1 MTCGYRLAGSP
12 ALGSRKQPTFLD
24 RPLLVIARGPHLPPL
39 PQQIEHLG
47 REHDVAVL
55 AAFRLL
61 HSNDLLRAVDMLDL
75 EPHHLAG
82 AQPAPVAETEHHA
95 SLEIVGNGPQALSF
109 IRTDHQ
115 WNLLRGA
122 QGIK

>member
-24 RPLLVIARGPHLPPL
+24 RPLLVIARGPYLPPL

-55 AAFRLL
+55 AALRLL
-61 HSNDLLRAVDMLDL
+61 HANDLLRAVDMLDL
-75 EPHHLAG
+75 ECRVRSLLANFGSRGRELSRHLKYIAC
-82 AQPAPVAETEHHA
+82 P
-95 SLEIVGNGPQALSF
+95 
-109 IRTDHQ
+109 
-115 WNLLRGA
+115 
-122 QGIK
+122 